1 MAIVWKAV
9 LLLLLL
15 LFIFYFIFIIFG
27 NLSSSIVIKPVL
39 WIIPSDVVVARDF
52 VVTCVIP
59 GKYFSSF
66 LQNFSVKKNCFLQN
80 FSAKKTLLSSK
91 NFCKKNLLSS
101 KLFCKKTCFGWLLSC
116 SSPAYSARPCR
127 TSPMCLKRWW
137 SWILTGIAE
146 QCNTNTSMSKIYVD
160 IQ

>member
-66 LQNFSVKKNCFLQN
+66 LQNFSVKKTAFFKTFLQKKPCFLQKISAKKTCFLQN
-80 FSAKKTLLSSK
+80 FSAKKPASADCSPVRLLPTQLGRVGHHLCVL
-91 NFCKKNLLSS
+91 N
-101 KLFCKKTCFGWLLSC
+101 GDGVG
-116 SSPAYSARPCR
+116 Y
-127 TSPMCLKRWW
+127 
-137 SWILTGIAE
+137 
-146 QCNTNTSMSKIYVD
+146 
-160 IQ
+160 